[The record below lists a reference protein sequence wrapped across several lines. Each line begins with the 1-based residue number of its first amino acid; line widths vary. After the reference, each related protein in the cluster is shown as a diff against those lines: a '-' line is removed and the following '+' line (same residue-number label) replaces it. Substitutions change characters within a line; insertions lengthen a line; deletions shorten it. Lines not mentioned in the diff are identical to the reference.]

1 MDTPS
6 GASFHERN
14 WSQTMNRPAGV
25 MTATPYDEFE
35 LGSTLADSTT
45 IDVADID
52 AAAAL
57 FGDYNPIHVDQE
69 VAEKSVYGQRILHG
83 PCVSGLMMATV
94 GNAIAGTGIGEL
106 DLSIQFKGA
115 TLPGDTLNWTW
126 TVTEKIDKPKY
137 EGGIVAMEGVCKN
150 QDDATIV
157 TAATKVL
164 VSNRIAG
171 E

>member
-1 MDTPS
+1 MD
-6 GASFHERN
+6 
-14 WSQTMNRPAGV
+14 RPAGV

-35 LGSTLADSTT
+35 IGSTLEDSTT
-45 IDVADID
+45 IDEADID
-52 AAAAL
+52 AAAEL

-69 VAEKSVYGQRILHG
+69 VAEKSIYGKRILHG

-115 TLPGDTLNWTW
+115 SFPGDTLTWTW
-126 TVTEKIDKPKY
+126 TVVEKSDKPKY
-137 EGGIVAMEGVCKN
+137 EGGIVTLEGVCKN
-150 QDDATIV
+150 QDDATVV
-157 TAATKVL
+157 TAKTLVL
-164 VSNRIAG
+164 VGNRVAG